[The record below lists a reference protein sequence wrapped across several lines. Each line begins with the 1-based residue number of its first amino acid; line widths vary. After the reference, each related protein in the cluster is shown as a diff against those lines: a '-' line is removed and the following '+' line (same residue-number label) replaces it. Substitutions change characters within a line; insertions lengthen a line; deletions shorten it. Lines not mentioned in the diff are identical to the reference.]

1 MVQPLWLA
9 IVLGGKHAGIQ
20 EYKDDDEPE
29 HGLEKKMI
37 RKRSYEKRSYKERS
51 YKKKIIQKKD
61 LTKKNRGRSYKQK
74 SESF

>member
-37 RKRSYEKRSYKERS
+37 QKRLYEKRSYKERS
-51 YKKKIIQKKD
+51 YKKKIIH
-61 LTKKNRGRSYKQK
+61 TKTGEDHTNINQNHFSLND
-74 SESF
+74 